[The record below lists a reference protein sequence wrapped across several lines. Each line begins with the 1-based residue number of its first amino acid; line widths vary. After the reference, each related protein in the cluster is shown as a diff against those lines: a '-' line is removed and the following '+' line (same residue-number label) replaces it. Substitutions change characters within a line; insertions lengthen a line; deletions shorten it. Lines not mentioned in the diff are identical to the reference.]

1 MNTYHD
7 EILRSIE
14 ATSKTSQKPY
24 HDGQSYCGT
33 NDFFY
38 DLTTAE
44 KRAITKEFKK
54 KYPEITF
61 AEFILVLDSLNESG
75 SYEEKTL
82 ASMLLSVYPNHLAHI
97 TPKHVEKWLKNLEGW
112 AEIDT
117 LCQSNFGATQIL
129 NDWNVW
135 ESALEQFSQS
145 THITQ
150 RRASLVLLTKPV
162 REATDERLKGLAFRN
177 IELLKSEKDILIT
190 KAISWLLRSM
200 VKHYRR
206 EVSTYL
212 DVCAAT
218 LPAIALR
225 ETRRKLETGR
235 K

>member
-1 MNTYHD
+1 MNTYHV
-7 EILRSIE
+7 EILHSIQ
-14 ATSKTSQKPY
+14 AISKTSQKPF

-33 NDFFY
+33 KDFFY
-38 DLTTAE
+38 DLTTAQ
-44 KRAITKEFKK
+44 KRTIIKEFRK

-75 SYEEKTL
+75 SYEEKTI
-82 ASMLLSVYPNHLAHI
+82 ASMLFAVYPNHLNHI
-97 TPKHVEKWLKNLEGW
+97 TPTHIGKWLKNLEGW

-145 THITQ
+145 THISQ

-162 REATDERLKGLAFRN
+162 REVWDERLKSLAFRN
-177 IELLKSEKDILIT
+177 IESLKSEKDILIT

-200 VKHYRR
+200 VKHYRSDV
-206 EVSTYL
+206 VSYL
-212 DVCAAT
+212 DAQAHTV
-218 LPAIALR
+218 PAIALR
-225 ETRRKLETGR
+225 ETRRKIETG
-235 K
+235 KK